1 MRVKVNLGNI
11 ELPKETTYNNL
22 SLKNKLLFKKH
33 NKCFGFNPHGLTI
46 VKNGNYKKIVNL
58 RFSLIGQYHD
68 GDSKL
73 HPSDELRKL
82 GIKYMFW
89 MPQTIGDQIWLLG
102 CSNIPSE
109 LPSYITELEL
119 SKEDFK
125 YWVGL

>member
-1 MRVKVNLGNI
+1 MRVKVNLGDI

-33 NKCFGFNPHGLTI
+33 NKSFGFNTHGLTI

-58 RFSLIGQYHD
+58 RFDLI
-68 GDSKL
+68 DSPNI
-73 HPSDELRKL
+73 HPSEELRNL

-89 MPQTIGDQIWLLG
+89 IPQTIGDQIWLLG
-102 CSNIPSE
+102 CSNIPNE

-125 YWVGL
+125 YWAGI